1 MDNAYLVGFLL
12 IFVVAVVAYV
22 WMYSTASENFGAL
35 ESLYSN
41 YGLEDEY
48 ISIEDGCDG
57 DVCTIKRRHN
67 HRYPNYRYTPLNRY
81 PWYMPTRGLVRV
93 PYYPYFYGNYYLDM
107 FGRRVPFPYE

>member
-1 MDNAYLVGFLL
+1 MESIYLVWFLL
-12 IFVVAVVAYV
+12 ILFATTLSIYIL
-22 WMYSTASENFGAL
+22 YGSTPSENFGAL

-41 YGLEDEY
+41 YGMEDES

-57 DVCTIKRRHN
+57 DKCTIKRRH
-67 HRYPNYRYTPLNRY
+67 RFPDYGYPPMYRY

-107 FGRRVPFPYE
+107 FGRRVHFPYE

>member
-1 MDNAYLVGFLL
+1 MENAYLVWFLV
-12 IFVVAVVAYV
+12 ISFVVVLSIYIWYNAKEDE
-22 WMYSTASENFGAL
+22 TFGAL

-41 YGLEDEY
+41 YGIEDES

-57 DVCTIKRRHN
+57 DVCTIKRRH
-67 HRYPNYRYTPLNRY
+67 RVPNYNYAPMYRY

-107 FGRRVPFPYE
+107 FGRRVPFPYD